1 MRVGLNDKWD
11 NQKLENKWVI
21 SSYEIYNSESGI
33 PLRPIAQLQEVG
45 LEPSELTST

>member
-21 SSYEIYNSESGI
+21 SSYEIYNSESGL
-33 PLRPIAQLQEVG
+33 PFRPIAQLQEIG
-45 LEPSELTST
+45 LETL